1 METLTR
7 QSIEKQ
13 SLSIFLRDLS
23 YDIKINLKHM
33 VEDLLESKK
42 QSVKDTYQI
51 NKKKPKPLKKK
62 ELIILEQNNK
72 RLKENIEDDMS
83 RMDFYM
89 KNLNLKEPFT
99 NLKNI
104 KTEEGINH
112 YKLLL
117 LNRFWKDKKKYMKFI
132 IILFY
137 ELKDLKLEK
146 ENKKLILKIEKVL
159 DKCDVKHFM
168 MNQMG
173 NMLEPLNNWNHKERV
188 FDDWQ
193 KEVIQYIQNNESIIV
208 KAPTSAGK
216 SFIAMAC
223 GILHKKILY
232 ICPAKPVAY
241 QVGSHFIY
249 MGYKV
254 HFLLENISHF
264 SYSPQTNI
272 FIGTPKEIEDNLPK
286 IGNCFD
292 YVVYDEIHNINRKE
306 DGDIYENLIK
316 LIPSNFL
323 ALSAT
328 IENIDFLMNNM
339 VKINPRKNIHY
350 IEYNQRFINQHRW
363 IWKNE
368 GLKRLHPLS
377 VFNDINDRYSDN
389 NLSFTPNDC
398 SVLWDKIYS
407 IFEDIDEDTN
417 LLENCSPDEY
427 FNESRLLTLDD
438 CRDYELFIK
447 RKMLEWSTDYPI
459 EIQRI
464 FNSFKDK
471 PDEVANTDI
480 IQFIREIKSRKMFPM
495 LMFHTNEMESKNLFE
510 KIYEYLNTKESEEYP
525 YHYDIL
531 QKKDDLYQGYLK
543 RREVHR
549 DSIKVTSTN
558 PEFVIKDKMD
568 IFDKR
573 EKNDFITTM
582 IEYYKTKVKDIYKN
596 EEIDD
601 KIKEI
606 QEIKLL
612 KEMNQFII
620 NPDFNVQDVFSKHP
634 DFIFTNTNK
643 PMSSDTIRDVR
654 NEIKCTLDIK
664 ISYESALF
672 QMLKRGIGLY
682 LENLPDEYNW
692 QLQKLLSKKEIG
704 IVISDRTLCLGID
717 LPVKTTCFL
726 GINNPQFTREDYLQ
740 MSGRAGRRG
749 KDTQGNIIF
758 FGELDYLKLMRD
770 GLPRIEGST
779 KPIYDNYKSLHHQLI
794 RGDTPFKNM
803 INPER
808 KYIPIRNS
816 TMGEEGRKIL
826 WALREYSNACYFI
839 LNLINIEKELF
850 QFSETERPFVLL
862 KKISS
867 IIIDKEFKETEKEYK
882 LKKIQDLIHINK
894 YREYISVLLRLYNNI
909 RKDRYLIII
918 KTSRIL
924 FNELNKMTFDKV
936 I

>member
-1 METLTR
+1 
-7 QSIEKQ
+7 
-13 SLSIFLRDLS
+13 
-23 YDIKINLKHM
+23 
-33 VEDLLESKK
+33 
-42 QSVKDTYQI
+42 
-51 NKKKPKPLKKK
+51 
-62 ELIILEQNNK
+62 
-72 RLKENIEDDMS
+72 
-83 RMDFYM
+83 
-89 KNLNLKEPFT
+89 
-99 NLKNI
+99 
-104 KTEEGINH
+104 
-112 YKLLL
+112 
-117 LNRFWKDKKKYMKFI
+117 
-132 IILFY
+132 
-137 ELKDLKLEK
+137 
-146 ENKKLILKIEKVL
+146 
-159 DKCDVKHFM
+159 
-168 MNQMG
+168 
-173 NMLEPLNNWNHKERV
+173 
-188 FDDWQ
+188 
-193 KEVIQYIQNNESIIV
+193 
-208 KAPTSAGK
+208 
-216 SFIAMAC
+216 
-223 GILHKKILY
+223 
-232 ICPAKPVAY
+232 
-241 QVGSHFIY
+241 
-249 MGYKV
+249 
-254 HFLLENISHF
+254 
-264 SYSPQTNI
+264 
-272 FIGTPKEIEDNLPK
+272 
-286 IGNCFD
+286 
-292 YVVYDEIHNINRKE
+292 
-306 DGDIYENLIK
+306 
-316 LIPSNFL
+316 
-323 ALSAT
+323 
-328 IENIDFLMNNM
+328 
-339 VKINPRKNIHY
+339 
-350 IEYNQRFINQHRW
+350 
-363 IWKNE
+363 
-368 GLKRLHPLS
+368 
-377 VFNDINDRYSDN
+377 
-389 NLSFTPNDC
+389 
-398 SVLWDKIYS
+398 
-407 IFEDIDEDTN
+407 
-417 LLENCSPDEY
+417 
-427 FNESRLLTLDD
+427 
-438 CRDYELFIK
+438 
-447 RKMLEWSTDYPI
+447 MLEWSTDYPI

-826 WALREYSNACYFI
+826 CMLIKRKFHYI
-839 LNLINIEKELF
+839 LLKIDCLNIE
-850 QFSETERPFVLL
+850 
-862 KKISS
+862 
-867 IIIDKEFKETEKEYK
+867 
-882 LKKIQDLIHINK
+882 
-894 YREYISVLLRLYNNI
+894 
-909 RKDRYLIII
+909 
-918 KTSRIL
+918 
-924 FNELNKMTFDKV
+924 
-936 I
+936 